1 MTYLCCLYILGDPSV
16 WYGRNNLCNNS
27 LQFIWQKTQLDPTSQ
42 YDLTSMDIYHLPRP
56 TGDTPIDTSKA
67 VILIVQR

>member
-1 MTYLCCLYILGDPSV
+1 MVEIALCD
-16 WYGRNNLCNNS
+16 NS
-27 LQFIWQKTQLDPTSQ
+27 PQLIWQEPQLGPTSQ

-67 VILIVQR
+67 VILIVPRR

>member
-1 MTYLCCLYILGDPSV
+1 MVEIALCD
-16 WYGRNNLCNNS
+16 NS
-27 LQFIWQKTQLDPTSQ
+27 PRLIWQKSQLDPTSQ

-56 TGDTPIDTSKA
+56 AGDTLVDTSKA